1 MTPDIN
7 IYLGTSSTPLGQIE
21 KRAISGQIVE
31 HDGEQADELRIIV
44 SNYDGKLRKPRRD
57 EEIRVEVGWTE
68 TGVVKA
74 GTFKVT
80 ETVKRG
86 PLADFTITA
95 HAADLKKTLKK
106 QKTRSW
112 KAPKTLGDVVNDV
125 AKDNGYAPA
134 ISSKLAS
141 VKIEKAVYQ
150 TNESD
155 MHLLTRLARVYG
167 ALFKVADK
175 RLVFVERGAG
185 ETASGAAADRLKI
198 TPQDCE
204 TFSISDKSRPQRAK
218 VKADFYDRT
227 TAKRETIES
236 EAGAAGDL
244 SVPDFTLPQT
254 FGSKEEAQKA
264 VDAKKAELARGEKSF
279 NVTLRQGLVGVA
291 PGGVLATS
299 GFGDDDDQDWPV
311 KRRVF
316 DFGARG
322 LVVQCAAEPKNKGKG
337 K

>member
-7 IYLGTSSTPLGQIE
+7 IYLGASTTPLGQVD

-31 HDGEQADELRIIV
+31 HDGEQADELRIVV
-44 SNYDGKLRKPRRD
+44 SNYDGKLKKPRRD
-57 EEIRVEVGWTE
+57 EEIRVEVGWKE

-112 KAPKTLGDVVNDV
+112 KSPRTLGDVVKDV
-125 AKDNGYAPA
+125 AKDNGYDPA
-134 ISSKLAS
+134 ISEKLAS
-141 VKIEKAVYQ
+141 IKIEKAVYQ

-167 ALFKVADK
+167 GLFKVADK
-175 RLVFVERGAG
+175 KLLFVERGAG
-185 ETASGAAADRLKI
+185 ETASGKPADRCKI
-198 TPQDCE
+198 TPNDCE
-204 TFSISDKSRPQRAK
+204 LFSITDKSRPQRAK
-218 VKADFYDRT
+218 VKADYYDRN
-227 TAKRETIES
+227 TAKRDKIES
-236 EAGAAGDL
+236 EAGSASDQ

-279 NVTLRQGLVGVA
+279 NVTFRQGLVGVA
-291 PGGVLATS
+291 PGGVLETS
-299 GFGDDDDQDWPV
+299 GFGDDDDQEWPV

-316 DFGARG
+316 DFGGKG
-322 LVVQCAAEPKNKGKG
+322 LVVQSEAEPKNKDKG